1 MNLIPGNVLFLVIL
15 GLCLAWSLPMTP
27 ENELGDLQPVGYQ
40 LPRMAKSEAESEFVG
55 RIAPKGEH
63 SAEEDK
69 EYVITLVEQLN
80 SAGVKASDNRDLK
93 TLSYEELVR
102 LLALW
107 HLSQERHIYEAN
119 GPDEQPDQAIDA
131 HSV

>member
-40 LPRMAKSEAESEFVG
+40 LPRMAKSEAESEFFG

-69 EYVITLVEQLN
+69 EYVITLEQLN
-80 SAGVKASDNRDLK
+80 SAGVKASDNRDSK
-93 TLSYEELVR
+93 SLSYRELVR